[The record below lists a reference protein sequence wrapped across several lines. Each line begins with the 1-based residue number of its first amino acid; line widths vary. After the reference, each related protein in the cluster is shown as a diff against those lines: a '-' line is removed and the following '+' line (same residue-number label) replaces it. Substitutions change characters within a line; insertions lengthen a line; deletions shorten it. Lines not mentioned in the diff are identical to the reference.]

1 MERFPTPP
9 TRASSRPSTP
19 SAPQR
24 IPRIRPGRPSILL
37 LLHRNT
43 RCSASAQKGDTF
55 MTPHTRRDFLRLA
68 CCSAAT
74 ASIVGGLSKFGLV
87 SAMAQGATDY
97 KALVCIFMFG
107 GNDANNFIVP
117 IDTAGYMNYQTIRAN
132 LALAQASLLPLQIGG
147 QANFGL
153 HPNLPDLQ
161 TLFNATTSP
170 LALLTNVGTLVQ
182 PTTRQNYQ
190 SQASLPENLFSHSDQ
205 QEQWQTTQL
214 SGLPNAGW
222 AGKVADKIQSLN
234 TGAAFPPILSV
245 AGNPIFCTGDVS
257 RPFTMNPGSTPG
269 LSGFSTSAAGQARL
283 LSVQQLLTF
292 DTGISLVQATSAVT
306 GQAIQEGIVLA
317 NALKNI
323 PAIQTVF
330 PANNGLAS
338 QLKQVAQVIAARSA
352 LSVQRQLF
360 FCSLGGFDTHADQL
374 ATQVALYTQL
384 SPAMAAFYAAT
395 QELGV
400 TNNVTTFTLSEFS
413 RTFQPGSNGGTDHA
427 WGSHQMI
434 MGGAVKGNALYGQF
448 PTLTLGG
455 PDDTGSNGRWIPSAS
470 VDQYAATLASW
481 FGVQSTDLPSI
492 FPNLANFPTANLGF
506 LG

>member
-1 MERFPTPP
+1 
-9 TRASSRPSTP
+9 
-19 SAPQR
+19 
-24 IPRIRPGRPSILL
+24 
-37 LLHRNT
+37 
-43 RCSASAQKGDTF
+43 

-87 SAMAQGATDY
+87 SAMAQGGTDY

-107 GNDANNFIVP
+107 GNDANNLIVP

-132 LALAQASLLPLQIGG
+132 LALAQSSLLPLQIGG

-153 HPNLPDLQ
+153 HPNLPELQ
-161 TLFNATTSP
+161 GLFNTTKA
-170 LALLTNVGTLVQ
+170 LAILNNVGTLVQ
-182 PTTRQNYQ
+182 PTTKAQYQ
-190 SQASLPENLFSHSDQ
+190 SQTTLPENLFSHSDQ
-205 QEQWQTTQL
+205 QDQWQTTQL

-222 AGKVADKIQSLN
+222 AGKVADLIGPTFN
-234 TGAAFPPILSV
+234 PGAQFPPILSV
-245 AGNPIFCTGDVS
+245 AGSTIFSTGETT
-257 RPFTMNPGSTPG
+257 RPFTMSPGTTPG
-269 LSGFSTSAAGQARL
+269 LQGFSSAAAAQARF

-292 DTGISLVQATSAVT
+292 DTGISLVQAASTVT

-323 PAIQTVF
+323 PAIQTAF
-330 PANNGLAS
+330 PANNGLAA

-352 LSVQRQLF
+352 LGINRQIF
-360 FCSLGGFDTHADQL
+360 FCSLGGFDTHSDQL
-374 ATQVALYTQL
+374 DTQVGLYSQL

-400 TNNVTTFTLSEFS
+400 TNDVTTFTLSEFS

-427 WGSHQMI
+427 WGGHQMI

-448 PTLTLGG
+448 PTLSLGG

-481 FGVQSTDLPSI
+481 FGVQSADLPSI
-492 FPNLANFPTANLGF
+492 FPNLANFQTANLGF